1 MRRAARH
8 SVAGAPIPC
17 GMVARNMT
25 VVNRNILL
33 ARYSFERIAK
43 SFKRGELQ
51 RRWGGKVTIGK
62 TRSKSEVP
70 GKRVRGMARVVQ
82 AGQGAC
88 VVGCCE
94 GDSKP
99 AHARPA
105 YAARKYSARACR
117 PPANHA
123 RNRTGATTMPGR
135 STESTKS
142 AMSDFYSYWV
152 PGLVALIFPDW
163 F

>member
-8 SVAGAPIPC
+8 SVAGAPIPW
-17 GMVARNMT
+17 GMVARNLK
-25 VVNRNILL
+25 VINRNLL
-33 ARYSFERIAK
+33 LMRYSFERIAK

-62 TRSKSEVP
+62 TRSKSEVR
-70 GKRVRGMARVVQ
+70 GKRVRGMAGVVR

-99 AHARPA
+99 AHAKPA
-105 YAARKYSARACR
+105 YAAPKSSARACYATR
-117 PPANHA
+117 LAHPPALPA
-123 RNRTGATTMPGR
+123 G
-135 STESTKS
+135 
-142 AMSDFYSYWV
+142 V
-152 PGLVALIFPDW
+152 PTLQTPR
-163 F
+163 

>member
-1 MRRAARH
+1 
-8 SVAGAPIPC
+8 
-17 GMVARNMT
+17 MVARNLK
-25 VVNRNILL
+25 VVKKNLL
-33 ARYSFERIAK
+33 LVRYSFERIAE

-62 TRSKSEVP
+62 TRSKSEVR
-70 GKRVRGMARVVQ
+70 GKRVRGMAGVVR

-105 YAARKYSARACR
+105 YAARKFSARACR
-117 PPANHA
+117 PPP
-123 RNRTGATTMPGR
+123 RRLGPGDAHGR
-135 STESTKS
+135 ILRICS
-142 AMSDFYSYWV
+142 APRWSWLVFERGRIVVGGKELNVTSYCIQV
-152 PGLVALIFPDW
+152 
-163 F
+163 